1 MHVAGGR
8 DWGADMNKSSEVT
21 LGRRMLCWGS
31 VICLAAWLVGCGG
44 GSEEP
49 PAAPGVA
56 TIGAAGGTVLSEDG
70 AQVVFPKD
78 SLRGEVTVRIAKD
91 STGAPPL
98 PPSAVPAGAVYA
110 ITPHGGA
117 FDELVEVSIPVERA
131 DIPGDGQLLL
141 VTAEPGDTQWRVL
154 SGASYYDGKMRAPVM
169 HFSFFQTIRL
179 VNQIMPTLVTKID
192 GANNVGGAGIAR
204 ISALAKLPSSNVNSI
219 AAELSFPTLNT
230 QSVTTVGG
238 VPAPVTST
246 TQCRPM
252 DYSHGAM
259 AFLFRGEGG
268 QVFTPD
274 IKHPAVVPRDPWP
287 RFPGDGGALSYS
299 TRTTIGGAFPGFG
312 AVHYYG
318 NESPRIFGLLDAN
331 PPTQAMR
338 DRAEAEQNNG
348 PGRYVLPY
356 GNAYALP
363 PAGDNAADNL
373 YTWQGTVNWL
383 PAQNGSVRIDAF
395 IMTTCGLF
403 LEAVPLAFKLDA
415 PPPTGYEI
423 FQLLAIG
430 PDLYGYSSLPPIEV
444 AEGADAIIR
453 FGLYEDGHGWLSSAF
468 VSGVTYRFDYS
479 PDPATVDWQPVPA
492 SAVTRDNFT
501 VVNDQLS
508 GGYLV
513 RADGV
518 QAHLTA
524 VQTSQSGY
532 YRVFWCMPIKGCADT
547 PARRLVVVRAPP
559 TISAQP
565 AGQTVQVGQ
574 TASFTVATAGA
585 PAPTL
590 QWQKR
595 SFVAAAFGFLAWT
608 NIDGATSATYTTPPL
623 ALADSATQYRVFAS
637 NALGGVA
644 SDIAMLTVV
653 ERFTPPVID
662 AQPGNL
668 NVTVGGT
675 AVFAATV
682 SGPGPLSYQWRRNG
696 VNITGANSAILT
708 LANVTALNDGRYDLV
723 VTNSAGSTTTEP
735 GLLQVTLGTPIPLA
749 PAIAASP
756 ASITVAAGNAASFAV
771 AVTGTGPYSYQWF
784 KSGVTAPLAEGDFPS
799 FSIAA
804 VTPADAGAY
813 SVRVTNNV
821 GNVLSAA
828 ATLTVGPGSGAPL
841 APTITTPPVALAV
854 LPGGGATFA
863 VAVTGTGPFTYQWR
877 RNGADIAGATAAVL
891 HIAAVGALDGGQY
904 AVEVRNAAGSVST
917 DSVPLIVIGAPLITQ
932 QPAAAAAAEGRT
944 ATLSVAASGDGLLYL
959 WTRNQIAIPGA
970 TAASYTTPAL
980 TLADHGAVYGVIVYN
995 GAGLIFSETAVLSV
1009 VAAPV
1014 SIGGSVSG
1022 LAGAGLVLQ
1031 NNAGDN
1037 LAVAANGP
1045 FTFATAIAPGASYSV
1060 TILSQPS
1067 GQNCVVQGGSGT
1079 ANAAV
1084 TSVVLTC
1091 NSAGALAL
1099 VANSGANTL
1108 SVMRVDADTG
1118 ALTAAG
1124 APVATGQY
1132 PFAVAITPGGQYAY
1146 VTNLVGGSISSYGI
1160 DSITGVL
1167 TPIPLSTPGTQNP
1180 YGIAMD
1186 PLGRF
1191 VWVVNY
1197 GFSTASAFATH
1208 PSTGLLT
1215 AVGSP
1220 VSTGSFPYALA
1231 AHPNGNFVYV
1241 ANEGGNSVSVFSV
1254 DASTGALT
1262 LVAGTIANSVL
1273 RPHGIA
1279 VDPSGRFVYVAGA
1292 GGQEVAAYR
1301 INSSTGALTVV
1312 GYIRTGG
1319 AAESVAVHPNGQ
1331 FVYAVTRSSDALAV
1345 FSINPITG
1353 ALTSAGTPVATGSN
1367 PGRLAV
1373 NTAGSR
1379 VYVTNGA
1386 SNTVSAFSIG
1396 SGGATLTS
1404 LGAAAA
1410 VGSVPEGLALTP

>member
-1 MHVAGGR
+1 MVTKLASLAVWGLVA
-8 DWGADMNKSSEVT
+8 M
-21 LGRRMLCWGS
+21 
-31 VICLAAWLVGCGG
+31 LAACGG
-44 GSEEP
+44 GSDEP
-49 PAAPGVA
+49 ATPGVA
-56 TIGAAGGTVLSEDG
+56 TVGAAGGTVSSDDG
-70 AQVVFPKD
+70 AQVAFPKGA
-78 SLRGEVTVRIAKD
+78 LRGDVTVRIARD

-98 PPSAVPAGAVYA
+98 PPAAVAAGAVYA

-131 DIPGDGQLLL
+131 DVPGDGQLLL

-169 HFSFFQTIRL
+169 RFSYFRTIRL
-179 VNQIMPTLVTKID
+179 VNQIMPTLVSKID

-204 ISALAKLPSSNVNSI
+204 ISALAKLPSSNVN
-219 AAELSFPTLNT
+219 AVVAELSFPMLNT
-230 QSVTTVGG
+230 QPVTTVDG
-238 VPAPVTST
+238 VPAPVTPT

-252 DYSHGAM
+252 DHSHGAM
-259 AFLFRGEGG
+259 AFRFTGEGG

-299 TRTTIGGAFPGFG
+299 IRTTIGDAFPGFG

-318 NESPRIFGLLDAN
+318 NESPRIFGLLDTHL
-331 PPTQAMR
+331 PTQAMI

-356 GNAYALP
+356 GNVYALP

-423 FQLLAIG
+423 FRLLSLG
-430 PDLYGYSSLPPIEV
+430 PDDDGYSSLPPMTV
-444 AEGADAIIR
+444 AEGADATIR
-453 FGLYEDGHGWLSSAF
+453 FAMYERGFGWMSAA
-468 VSGVTYRFDYS
+468 STSRITYRFDYS

-492 SAVTRDNFT
+492 SAVTRQVFT
-501 VVNDQLS
+501 VINDQLT

-513 RADGV
+513 NAAGV
-518 QAHLTA
+518 QARLTG

-532 YRVFWCMPIKGCADT
+532 YRVFWCMPTKGCADT
-547 PARRLVVVRAPP
+547 AVQQVVVVRAPP

-565 AGQTVQVGQ
+565 AGQTVQAGQ
-574 TASFTVATAGA
+574 TASFTVATGGA

-608 NIDGATSATYTTPPL
+608 NIDGATGATYTTPPL
-623 ALADSATQYRVFAS
+623 ALADSATQYRAFAS

-653 ERFTPPVID
+653 ERFTAPVID

-708 LANVTALNDGRYDLV
+708 LTNVTALNDGRYDLV
-723 VTNSAGSTTTEP
+723 VTNSAGSTTTDP

-756 ASITVAAGNAASFAV
+756 VSITVAAGNAANFAV

-784 KSGVTAPLAEGDFPS
+784 KAGVTAPVAEGDFPG

-828 ATLTVGPGSGAPL
+828 ATLTVGPGSAVPL
-841 APTITTPPVALAV
+841 APTITTAPVALAV

-863 VAVTGTGPFTYQWR
+863 IAVAGTGPFTYQWR
-877 RNGADIAGATAAVL
+877 RNGVDIAGATAAVL
-891 HIAAVGALDGGQY
+891 HIAAVGAFDGGQY
-904 AVEVRNAAGSVST
+904 AVEVRNAAGSASSG
-917 DSVPLIVIGAPLITQ
+917 SVPLIVIGAPVITQ
-932 QPAAAAAAEGRT
+932 QPAAVSATEGNTAA
-944 ATLSVAASGDGLLYL
+944 LSVAASGDGLLYL
-959 WTRNQIAIPGA
+959 WTRNQIVIPGA
-970 TAASYTTPAL
+970 TAANYTTPAL

-995 GAGLIFSETAVLSV
+995 GAGLIFSQSAALSV
-1009 VAAPV
+1009 TAAPV
-1014 SIGGSVSG
+1014 PVGGSVSG
-1022 LAGAGLVLQ
+1022 LTGTGLVLQ

-1045 FTFATAIAPGASYSV
+1045 FTFATRIALGTGYSV

-1067 GQNCVVQGGSGT
+1067 GQNCAVQGGSGT
-1079 ANAAV
+1079 AHAAV

-1091 NSAGALAL
+1091 TPAGALAL

-1108 SVMRVDADTG
+1108 SILRVDAGTG
-1118 ALTAAG
+1118 GLTAVG
-1124 APVATGQY
+1124 TPVATGRF
-1132 PFAVAITPGGQYAY
+1132 PFAVAITPSGQFAY

-1160 DSITGVL
+1160 DGSTGVL

-1197 GFSTASAFATH
+1197 GFSTASAFAIN
-1208 PSTGLLT
+1208 PGTGVLT
-1215 AVGSP
+1215 AVGAP
-1220 VSTGSFPYALA
+1220 VGTGSFPYALA
-1231 AHPNGNFVYV
+1231 VHPSGNFVYV
-1241 ANEGGNSVSVFSV
+1241 ASEGSNSVSVFSV
-1254 DASTGALT
+1254 DAGTGALT
-1262 LVAGTIANSVL
+1262 LVPGTIANSVL
-1273 RPHGIA
+1273 SPHGIA
-1279 VDPSGRFVYVAGA
+1279 VDPSGRFVYAASA
-1292 GGQEVAAYR
+1292 GGQSVAAYR
-1301 INSSTGALTVV
+1301 INASTGALTVV
-1312 GYIRTGG
+1312 GHVNSGG
-1319 AAESVAVHPNGQ
+1319 SAESVAVHPNGQ
-1331 FVYAVTRSSDALAV
+1331 FVYVVNQSPSTVAI
-1345 FSINPITG
+1345 FSINQSTG
-1353 ALTSAGTPVATGSN
+1353 ALTSAGAPVAAGSN
-1367 PGRLAV
+1367 PRRLAV
-1373 NTAGSR
+1373 NATGSHL
-1379 VYVTNGA
+1379 YVTNLSA
-1386 SNTVSAFSIG
+1386 NAVTAFSIG
-1396 SGGATLTS
+1396 AGGATLTS
-1404 LGAAAA
+1404 LGAATA
-1410 VGSVPEGLALTP
+1410 VGSAPEGVALTP